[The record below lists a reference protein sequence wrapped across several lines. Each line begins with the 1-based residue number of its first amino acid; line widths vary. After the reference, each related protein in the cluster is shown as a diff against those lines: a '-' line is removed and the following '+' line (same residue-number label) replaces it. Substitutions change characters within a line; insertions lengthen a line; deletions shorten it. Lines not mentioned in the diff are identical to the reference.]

1 MRPNLRL
8 AVNKNIRYYTIRS
21 ACAVVIFLCGF
32 CLFPFYYKWR
42 LAEISKNYR
51 IFRPTNEVVENTL
64 LDVSLRGLGLKRDA
78 QSIKL
83 RSELRQAE
91 SDGNL
96 YYFERAESDG
106 RVRVG
111 YLSIDKFGRIVH
123 SIEE

>member
-1 MRPNLRL
+1 
-8 AVNKNIRYYTIRS
+8 VNKNIQYYTIRS
-21 ACAVVIFLCGF
+21 ACAVFMLLCGF
-32 CLFPFYYKWR
+32 CLFPFYYEWR

-78 QSIKL
+78 QSINL

-96 YYFERAESDG
+96 YYFERTESDG
-106 RVRVG
+106 RIRVG

-123 SIEE
+123 SIEER